1 MIVTTPRLGESISGA
16 ILYDE
21 TIRQQTLA
29 GVPFAQ
35 TLEAADIVP
44 GIKVDAGAKALA
56 AHPDEL
62 VTEGL
67 DGLRERLA
75 EYASTGARF
84 AKWRAV
90 ITIAQASRAAAAPR
104 RTLFRWRDTRGSAKR
119 LGSCRSSSQRSSWT
133 AITTSRAVPT
143 LRPRPCR
150 RCSAR

>member
-35 TLEAADIVP
+35 ALEAADIVP

-75 EYASTGARF
+75 EYASMGARF
-84 AKWRAV
+84 EVARRDHDRHRHPEPRLHHGERAFAGAIRWALPRGWARADRRAKGPHGRR
-90 ITIAQASRAAAAPR
+90 SRPHA
-104 RTLFRWRDTRGSAKR
+104 
-119 LGSCRSSSQRSSWT
+119 
-133 AITTSRAVPT
+133 PT